1 MVEARGLPWRMTL
14 YHSHVIFQIDH
25 PEEQEVS
32 GIREEVEAGRLV
44 LDPLRPGHVC
54 GTWIDAG
61 WVRHCHARSAVPANP
76 RNVAAVGAD
85 GRPGRGIQYPFVDPG
100 PGVRSEEHT
109 SELQSLM
116 RISYAVF
123 CLKTKIDLTYKITS

>member
-14 YHSHVIFQIDH
+14 DHSHVIFKIDH

-32 GIREEVEAGRLV
+32 GIREDVEAGRLV
-44 LDPLRPGHVC
+44 LDPFRPGHVC

-85 GRPGRGIQYPFVDPG
+85 GRPGRG
-100 PGVRSEEHT
+100 RSEEHT

-116 RISYAVF
+116 RSSYAVF
-123 CLKTKIDLTYKITS
+123 CLKKKKTTTHHTPFRHYLLS

>member
-32 GIREEVEAGRLV
+32 GIREDVEAGRLV
-44 LDPLRPGHVC
+44 LDPFRPGHVC

-100 PGVRSEEHT
+100 PGVWHADWAGARLAPIGRSHVLT
-109 SELQSLM
+109 SFTNTQLANHLH
-116 RISYAVF
+116 
-123 CLKTKIDLTYKITS
+123 